1 MMRGAIAGVALGIGL
16 GVGMPTAGPTAAA
29 VFVYVDPQ
37 GVSHFTDA
45 PTHGGYR
52 PLFPL
57 GLSAAAAKAQLPP
70 GRYADLIG
78 TIAHTHAL
86 DPALIH
92 AIIRAESD
100 FDPRAISRKGARGLM
115 QLMPETAGRMA
126 VGNAFDPEANIDG
139 GVRYLRWLLDLY
151 RGNIDLALA
160 AYNAGE
166 KAVARY
172 GGIPPFRE
180 TRQYVGRVLALYRRG
195 RGPSG
200 TTPAAVAAPAPA
212 PAARVEVIAPAGSG
226 ERIYRTLDANGVV
239 HYSNI
244 PPLVR
249 PAR

>member
-1 MMRGAIAGVALGIGL
+1 MTRGAIAGVALGIGL
-16 GVGMPTAGPTAAA
+16 GAAIPWARPAAAA

-37 GVSHFTDA
+37 GVPHFTDA

-57 GLSAAAAKAQLPP
+57 GLSAAAAKVQLSP
-70 GRYADLIG
+70 GRYADLIH
-78 TIAHTHAL
+78 TVAHTNDM

-92 AIIRAESD
+92 AIIGAESN
-100 FDPRAISRKGARGLM
+100 FDPRAVSRKGARGLM

-126 VGNAFDPEANIDG
+126 VANAFDPEANVDG

-151 RGNIDLALA
+151 RGNVNLALA

-195 RGPSG
+195 G
-200 TTPAAVAAPAPA
+200 AAPVATAPPTSA
-212 PAARVEVIAPAGSG
+212 QAARPGRVEVIAPAESG
-226 ERIYRTLDANGVV
+226 ERIYRTLDADGVI